1 MKRLFAVLLIV
12 FMLIG
17 SALAEGTGSSF
28 VFRDGVRW
36 GMTTD
41 EVKSCEST
49 APFSEGGSADAL
61 NHLHYGPVTIG
72 KWEDAYLE
80 YLLTQNYL
88 SCIIYTNI
96 PGAQHTYLHGALSS
110 KYGDSI
116 SVKAEEIS
124 SLLKSFNKTA
134 DYGSI
139 TQGSQW
145 QLPDGTCIFQFMYL
159 DSTFIVYVAPSFSP
173 DPDGAFD
180 TTGL

>member
-1 MKRLFAVLLIV
+1 MKRLFVV
-12 FMLIG
+12 FMIAFMLVG
-17 SALAEGTGSSF
+17 SALAEGTDASF
-28 VFRDGVRW
+28 VFRDGVCW

-41 EVKSCEST
+41 EVKSCESIE
-49 APFSEGGSADAL
+49 PFSEGGSTDAL

-110 KYGDSI
+110 KYGNST
-116 SVKAEEIS
+116 SVKAEEIA
-124 SLLKSFNKTA
+124 SLLQSFNKTTE
-134 DYGSI
+134 YGSI

-145 QLPDGTCIFQFMYL
+145 RLADGTCIYQFMYM

-173 DPDGAFD
+173 DPDGKFD
-180 TTGL
+180 TTGM